1 MSSRVP
7 SRLDKELATFLKAR
21 MEKNGWSYAKMG
33 HVIGVSG
40 STVHRI
46 ISGDRSVTLFLLAQ
60 IQKALSV
67 SLSDIFNVSK
77 KSS

>member
-7 SRLDKELATFLKAR
+7 SRLDRELAAFLKAR
-21 MEKNGWSYAKMG
+21 MEEAGWSYAKMG
-33 HVIGVSG
+33 QVIGVSG

-46 ISGDRSVTLFLLAQ
+46 IAGDRSVTLFLLAQ
-60 IQKALSV
+60 IQKTLSV

-77 KSS
+77 KS